1 MSFSTRWDCI
11 TDTRESLRE
20 DDLVFMMGTLQM
32 FVSIHSHFNLERDLY
47 NRELFK
53 SNRAVALNEWR
64 RLAG

>member
-1 MSFSTRWDCI
+1 
-11 TDTRESLRE
+11 
-20 DDLVFMMGTLQM
+20 MMGTLQM